1 MEQTDFHA
9 HGTPARLAFADHV
22 HGLVAGDGAP
32 SSPERPEIL
41 TGADPALDGPV
52 ILFKDIIEIL
62 HRSVLAVLLQNT
74 LVFELH
80 NRRRVSGLLVGVDD
94 PRMRM
99 VPTSQGFGS
108 ENAWRPRCRAWPKEG
123 SRWSPQWNPL
133 PGINTPT
140 CL

>member
-1 MEQTDFHA
+1 MEQTDLHA

-41 TGADPALDGPV
+41 TGADPELDGPV

-80 NRRRVSGLLVGVDD
+80 NRRR
-94 PRMRM
+94 PR
-99 VPTSQGFGS
+99 P
-108 ENAWRPRCRAWPKEG
+108 AWPREG
-123 SRWSPQWNPL
+123 SRGWRRW
-133 PGINTPT
+133 
-140 CL
+140 